1 MVRILDAQYVIL
13 SNRESGLGRYDVV
26 LEPKD
31 RNMDAF
37 IMEFKAFDQK
47 RQKYTSTVLVLRE
60 SKY

>member
-1 MVRILDAQYVIL
+1 MIL